1 MKQHLP
7 HFQILLAGTLWG
19 LIGIFNR
26 SLYAVGLSSASVVV
40 VRNLGGLIL
49 LGLVLLIFDRS
60 VFRIKLRHLPY
71 FFGTG
76 VVSILLFT
84 LCYFTA
90 QQMTSL
96 AVAAILL
103 YTAPAFVV
111 ALSAVLFRE
120 KLTRGKLAALILA
133 FLGCTL
139 VSGIWSGGLSVTAI
153 GLLLGIGSGF
163 FYGLYSIFG
172 RYALAHYKPL
182 TVTFYTFL
190 FAGIGSL
197 FLIRPAELVPCLK
210 SGNSL
215 LLILGLVVISTVLPY
230 VFYTRGLA
238 RLESGKASIL
248 ASVEPV
254 VASLVGVIAFHEPM
268 SIAVLLGL
276 GCILISV
283 YILR

>member
-1 MKQHLP
+1 MKRHLP
-7 HFQILLAGTLWG
+7 HLQILLAGTLWG

-26 SLYAVGLSSASVVV
+26 SLYAAGLSSASVVV
-40 VRNLGGLIL
+40 VRNLGGLIV
-49 LGLVLLIFDRS
+49 LGLVLLVFDRS
-60 VFRIKLRHLPY
+60 VFRIRLRHLPY

-76 VVSILLFT
+76 VISILLFT

-90 QQMTSL
+90 QQTTSL

-120 KLTRGKLAALILA
+120 KLTKGKLAALILA

-172 RYALAHYKPL
+172 RYALAHYQPL

-190 FAGIGSL
+190 FAGVSSL
-197 FLIRPAELVPCLK
+197 FLIRPAELVPCLT
-210 SGNSL
+210 SGSSL

-230 VFYTRGLA
+230 AFYTRGLA
-238 RLESGKASIL
+238 RIESGKASIL

-254 VASLVGVIAFHEPM
+254 VASLAGMIVFQEPM